1 MSRSNLA
8 WLLGV
13 PAIIIAG
20 LTIAFA
26 APRTRKPKDQDYELV
41 QTIVEVLAQ
50 VDKDYVRELSPDEKR
65 RFIGDMINGGLVRL
79 DRYSEFYDAEEY
91 AQFLKQT
98 EGIFGGIGIQIEVD
112 QQTGYV
118 RVTSPMVGTPAYEA
132 GIQAGDLIL
141 KVDGKPLEVAR
152 LSELLRLIQGPPGSE
167 VTLTVLHEGS
177 KNPLDVTMRRA
188 KIEYPSVMADRR
200 MPDNPTNWDFFVD
213 KELRIAYIRLVSFN
227 EHAVSDLK
235 KAVEQVEKEGARA
248 LILDLRDNPGGL
260 LTQAAEISDLFLVQ
274 GTIVSTKDR
283 KGRGK
288 TYEAKADGTF
298 LEPPATHP
306 MAVLV
311 NRNSASASEIV
322 SAALQD
328 HKRAVIVGERT
339 FGKGSVQNVIEL
351 GDHEPKV
358 ALKLTTASYW
368 RPNGTNIH
376 RATDAKDSDDW
387 GVKPNPGMEVSLE
400 APERVQYRE
409 WRKQRD
415 VVQGKPGTAAAKKS
429 GDDNTF
435 VDKYL
440 NTALNHLRG
449 ELKKNHP

>member
-13 PAIIIAG
+13 PAIIVVG

-41 QTIVEVLAQ
+41 QLVVEVLAQ
-50 VDKDYVRELSPDEKR
+50 VDRDYVRELSPDEKR
-65 RFIGDMINGGLVRL
+65 KFIADMINGGLERL
-79 DRYSEFYDAEEY
+79 DPYSTFYDIEDY
-91 AQFLKQT
+91 TQFLKQT
-98 EGIFGGIGIQIEVD
+98 EGAFGGVGIQIDVD
-112 QQTGYV
+112 RQQGYV
-118 RVTSPMVGTPAYEA
+118 KVTSPMVGTPAYEA
-132 GIQAGDLIL
+132 GIQAGDVIL
-141 KVDGKPLEVAR
+141 KVDGKVLETAR
-152 LSELLRLIQGPPGSE
+152 LSELLKMIQGPPGTE

-177 KNPLDVTMRRA
+177 KNPVDYTMKRA
-188 KIEYPSVMADRR
+188 KIEYPSIMGDRR
-200 MPDNPTNWDFFVD
+200 KPDDPTQWDYFVD
-213 KELRIAYIRLVSFN
+213 KENRIAYIRLVSFN
-227 EHAVSDLK
+227 EHAVADLK
-235 KAVEQVEKEGARA
+235 KAVEQVEKEGAKA

-260 LTQAAEISDLFLVQ
+260 LTQAADISDLFLTQ
-274 GTIVSTKDR
+274 GTIVNIKDR

-288 TYEAKADGTF
+288 TYEAKAEGTF
-298 LEPPATHP
+298 LEPAASHP

-328 HKRAVIVGERT
+328 HKRAVVIGERT

-376 RATDAKDSDDW
+376 RGSDAKDTDDW
-387 GVKPNPGMEVSLE
+387 GVKPNPGMEVPLE
-400 APERVQYRE
+400 TVERVQYGK
-409 WRKQRD
+409 WRKDRD
-415 VVQGKPGTAAAKKS
+415 VVQGKPGTAAAKKPVDES
-429 GDDNTF
+429 
-435 VDKYL
+435 VAADKYL
-440 NTALNHLRG
+440 STAVNYLRG
-449 ELKKNHP
+449 ELKK